1 MATTHGADSS
11 SQTGGQHWLGRL
23 WSATAAAGAQ
33 HAGKVLLGLLLFAT
47 GVVLMHMS
55 GLIDI
60 PALSTSGKIYVDS
73 PEVYT
78 RERLVNDRYDQDYWL
93 RQQLKMLDDREHLQL
108 THGQERTSIQA
119 GVGAGDAANQADGGA
134 RPDPP
139 GRLSFEQEFRIVAG
153 LRDTIRPQV
162 LENMLDDR
170 HDLTGNSVYG
180 LKFDTTI
187 IPGASTRRRAFVHV
201 QVQVNDLFKL
211 PGIDSSA
218 LPPHIAGYIAA
229 EPGARPE
236 TADKDAVQEHVRRYR
251 EQQTHYQNWIK
262 DIEKRLNRTE
272 DSVLESMGPCPDAH
286 GQSFY
291 DELTRRTLEVVLGV
305 PQEVFSRLNPP
316 KSEDPYDSPTPEQ
329 PSPIGLRKPWTRF
342 FGINR
347 TPFAYPGR
355 SPGPPCR
362 YRVWFDLDE
371 LSEQFIPIE
380 TDGPEQVQRPP
391 EDTAAAPNA
400 AVESHTPQA
409 GVPTPSTNGDASLV
423 GEDREGAGVPITI
436 AKSPDG
442 RWQIAVDEAEF
453 VRRAALFGDNEYE
466 PRYWPT
472 PVAVEKLLK
481 LRKDRCDQGTAGAEL
496 CAGTGRRTLSLP
508 SGLFNFIE
516 DLSALDAYSYAMFP
530 KNDVIGIWAQTSA
543 QLSAETAGTGFLGLA
558 RSTSEGTTTSVLVGY
573 GDGGGGGPHTR
584 QRAPVNAGS
593 IAFGWVISARGDM
606 EPIQKSQLALV
617 SVPAWMDK
625 LHLNVSVGWLDRRGD
640 LVLDLDEAFEV
651 DISVPPDYETF
662 DSLFRKDAWIN
673 RDPRIQDDEMDKD
686 IYVEA
691 GKETTI
697 LIPGSRLWR
706 SAAVTLGAQ
715 LADRIR
721 VLPNMEGIIAEF
733 GKVALPYAAY
743 NSDTVTDADGDGDDR
758 PTLGLVPGMCERFGD
773 LVGRPVR
780 LRVWTSEGVAKAH
793 GHVCVMYDP
802 KKTGGD
808 ARPSSSR
815 EETVAESQ
823 GLEAPPDPQHRRER

>member
-1 MATTHGADSS
+1 MATTHAADSG

-23 WSATAAAGAQ
+23 WSAMAAAGAQ
-33 HAGKVLLGLLLFAT
+33 YAGKVLLGLLLFAT

-60 PALSTSGKIYVDS
+60 SALSTSGKIYVDS

-108 THGQERTSIQA
+108 TQGQERTFIHA
-119 GVGAGDAANQADGGA
+119 GVGAGDAANQADAVA

-153 LRDTIRPQV
+153 LRDTIRQQV

-180 LKFDTTI
+180 LKFDTTV

-201 QVQVNDLFKL
+201 QVQVNDLFE
-211 PGIDSSA
+211 PPNIGSSA
-218 LPPHIAGYIAA
+218 LPAHIAGYIAA

-236 TADKDAVQEHVRRYR
+236 IADKDAEQEDVRRYR
-251 EQQTHYQNWIK
+251 EQQVHYENWIK

-272 DSVLESMGPCPDAH
+272 DSVFESMGPCPDAR

-305 PQEVFSRLNPP
+305 PQEVFSRFNPP
-316 KSEDPYDSPTPEQ
+316 TSEDPYNSATQTSKIRLQD
-329 PSPIGLRKPWTRF
+329 PWTRF
-342 FGINR
+342 FGIGR
-347 TPFAYPGR
+347 TPFADPGR

-362 YRVWFDLDE
+362 YRVWFGLDE
-371 LSEQFIPIE
+371 LSEKFIPIK
-380 TDGPEQVQRPP
+380 TDRSEQVQRPP
-391 EDTAAAPNA
+391 GDTAAAANA
-400 AVESHTPQA
+400 TVESHAPQA
-409 GVPTPSTNGDASLV
+409 GAPTPSTNREPSLA
-423 GEDREGAGVPITI
+423 GEDREGGGEPIQI
-436 AKSPDG
+436 DESADG
-442 RWQIAVDEAEF
+442 RWKIAVDEAEF
-453 VRRAALFGDNEYE
+453 DRRAALFGDEPYE

-472 PVAVEKLLK
+472 SVAVEKLLK
-481 LRKDRCDQGTAGAEL
+481 LRKDRCDRGTAGPGL
-496 CAGTGRRTLSLP
+496 CIGTGRRTISLP

-516 DLSALDAYSYAMFP
+516 DLSAFDAYSYAMFP
-530 KNDVIGIWAQTSA
+530 KNDVIGIWAETLA
-543 QLSAETAGTGFLGLA
+543 QLSAETAGAGSLGLA
-558 RSTSEGTTTSVLVGY
+558 KSTSEGTTASVLVGY
-573 GDGGGGGPHTR
+573 GDGRGGGPHTR
-584 QRAPVNAGS
+584 QMAPADRDS

-606 EPIQKSQLALV
+606 EPVQKSQLALV
-617 SVPAWMDK
+617 SVPAWTDK
-625 LHLNVSVGWLDRRGD
+625 LHLNVSVGWIDRRGD

-686 IYVEA
+686 IYIRA

-743 NSDTVTDADGDGDDR
+743 NSDAVTDADGDDG
-758 PTLGLVPGMCERFGD
+758 PTLGLDPGMCERFRD

-802 KKTGGD
+802 RETGGD
-808 ARPSSSR
+808 ARPSPGR
-815 EETVAESQ
+815 
-823 GLEAPPDPQHRRER
+823 